1 MALER
6 KFLLAQT
13 AALLQLGIAP
23 QDVERSLRWLERT
36 LPPNADP
43 ATWLPSE
50 QDLALGVDEVAVAD
64 ARTDWYARAPNKW
77 KRLLD
82 ARLVQ

>member
-1 MALER
+1 MLDR

-13 AALLQLGIAP
+13 RALLELGIAP

-43 ATWLPSE
+43 ATWIPTE
-50 QDLALGVDEVAVAD
+50 QDLALNVDAAAVAD
-64 ARTDWYARAPNKW
+64 ARTVWYVRAPNKF
-77 KRLLD
+77 KRILD
-82 ARLVQ
+82 SRLVQ